1 MKINYRVSE
10 MENILKGLKLRNT
23 FCGLYTHDIING
35 KSQCKHTTQL
45 HFKLELT
52 VKLWC

>member
-35 KSQCKHTTQL
+35 KSQCKQL
-45 HFKLELT
+45 PSYTLSLS
-52 VKLWC
+52 